1 MRDIRELSESLEVRF
16 LNDTDIDEVFD
27 VYKSNPFYFQYMN
40 IVPEKKT
47 VLDDMKMLP
56 RGKGMEDKFFLGFYG
71 EEKLIAV
78 MDLIF
83 QYPNEK
89 TAFIGLF
96 MMERFHQGKGI
107 GSKIIRETEKYL
119 VRNGFGYIR
128 LAFIR
133 GNKES
138 EGFWRKN
145 GFFPTGVQIE
155 QENYTMVVMEKEIKK
170 HADAE

>member
-1 MRDIRELSESLEVRF
+1 MRDIRELSESFEVRV
-16 LNDTDIDEVFD
+16 LNDTDIDEVFE
-27 VYKSNPFYFQYMN
+27 VYKSNPFYFQHMN

-96 MMERFHQGKGI
+96 MMERVHQGKGI

>member
-1 MRDIRELSESLEVRF
+1 MRDIRGLSENFEVRV
-16 LNDTDIDEVFD
+16 LNDADVDEVFG
-27 VYKSNPFYFQYMN
+27 VYQSNPFYFQHMK
-40 IVPEKKT
+40 IFPEKKT

-56 RGKGMEDKFFLGFYG
+56 RGKGMEDKFFLGFYR
-71 EEKLIAV
+71 EERLTAV

-83 QYPNEK
+83 RYPNEK

-96 MMERFHQGKGI
+96 MMDRSQQRKGI
-107 GSKIIRETEKYL
+107 GSKIIRETEEYL
-119 VRNGFGYIR
+119 ARDGFCHIR

-133 GNKES
+133 GNPES

-145 GFFPTGVQIE
+145 GFQPTGLQIKE
-155 QENYTMVVMEKEIKK
+155 KNYTMVVMEKEIRK